1 MDFRNLSFDLSSHI
15 EGGRGSHKFNFKAPT
30 KGKSFASCACASIE
44 VMFLFYFITIF
55 AEVMINA
62 LFTQG
67 NFLYL

>member
-1 MDFRNLSFDLSSHI
+1 MSSSHI
-15 EGGRGSHKFNFKAPT
+15 EGVRGSHKFNFKAPT
-30 KGKSFASCACASIE
+30 KGKSFSSCACASIE
-44 VMFLFYFITIF
+44 VMFLFITIF